1 MADGGFNDVQSGEQ
15 KIRNFNINF
24 GPQHPAAHGVL
35 RLVLELDGEIV
46 ERCDPHIGLLHRGTE
61 KLMESRTYLQN
72 LPYFDRLDY
81 VAPMN
86 QEHAWCLAIEKLSGI
101 EVPRRA
107 SLIRILYSEIG
118 RILSHILN
126 VTTQAMDVGALT
138 PPLWGFEEREKLM
151 VFYER
156 ASGARLHAAYF
167 RPGGVHQDLPQD
179 LLNDIMAWTMEFPSV
194 LEDIDGLLT
203 ENRIFKQRNVDIA
216 VVTEQEALDWGFS
229 GVMVRGSG
237 MAWDLRRAQPYE
249 CYDEFE
255 FDIPVGKNGDC
266 YDRYLCRM
274 QEMRESLKIIQQ
286 AIKKLENTTGDVL
299 ARGKLTPPN
308 RTDMKTSM
316 ESLIHHF
323 KLYTEG
329 FKVPEGEV
337 YVSVEAPKGEFGV
350 FLVSDGSNKPY
361 KTKIRAPGY
370 LHLAAMDHLCKG
382 HQLADVA
389 AIIGTLDVVFG
400 EIDR

>member
-1 MADGGFNDVQSGEQ
+1 MKDVAFEDTTTGEQ

-86 QEHAWCLAIEKLSGI
+86 QEHAWCLAIEKLTGV

-107 SLIRILYSEIG
+107 SLIRVLYCEIG
-118 RILSHILN
+118 RILNHILN

-156 ASGARLHAAYF
+156 ACGARLHAAYF
-167 RPGGVHQDLPQD
+167 RPGGVHQDLPPALID
-179 LLNDIMAWTMEFPSV
+179 DIETWANEFPKV
-194 LEDIDGLLT
+194 LDDIDGLLT
-203 ENRIFKQRNVDIA
+203 ENRIFKQRNVDIC
-216 VVTEQEALDWGFS
+216 VVSQQEALDWGFS

-255 FDIPVGKNGDC
+255 FQIPIGQNGDC

-274 QEMRESLKIIQQ
+274 AEMRESLKIIHQCVE
-286 AIKKLENTTGDVL
+286 KLRATPGDVL
-299 ARGKLTPPN
+299 ARGKITPPS
-308 RTDMKTSM
+308 RGDMKTSM
-316 ESLIHHF
+316 EALIHHF

-329 FKVPEGEV
+329 FHVPAGEV
-337 YVSVEAPKGEFGV
+337 YAAVEAPKGEFGV
-350 FLVSDGSNKPY
+350 YLVADGTNKPY
-361 KTKIRAPGY
+361 RAKLRAPGY
-370 LHLAAMDHLCKG
+370 PHLQAMDHVSKG
-382 HQLADVA
+382 HMLADVS
-389 AIIGTLDVVFG
+389 AIIGTMDIVFG
-400 EIDR
+400 EVDR